1 MELEAHHSI
10 CKDRLYQEG
19 LQNPEGL
26 GLLLQLSHQQM
37 NATEQEAT
45 DDENRR
51 NSVRVKRASLMD
63 DAIGLSQNE
72 DFLAKLSLPLM
83 VTFIDEPCVD
93 CGALRSEFLWS
104 LMDEFKETF
113 DAVLSSYQS
122 ATASEDSDSGSDE
135 GAMSAL
141 SKKNLGQRLFTFG
154 LFCGIFRQL

>member
-1 MELEAHHSI
+1 
-10 CKDRLYQEG
+10 
-19 LQNPEGL
+19 
-26 GLLLQLSHQQM
+26 M

-154 LFCGIFRQL
+154 LFCGIFRQF